1 MKSMFDSPTQERKG
15 IMRAVNYSLHRVTD
29 RIARSLTYTG
39 RVIDLGC
46 GSSPYKDVIL
56 EQADEYVGVDW
67 KHSLHDQGNVDVYA
81 DLTKGVPLD
90 NECADTLV
98 SFQVME
104 HLPDTKFFLSECHRL
119 LKPGGRIVITVPFMW
134 QVHEAP
140 HDYYRF
146 TRHGLDY
153 LLKDAGFD
161 DVDITE
167 YTGFWQMWVVKF
179 NYHTLRFA
187 RGPFKYILA
196 LLWIIGQTVSVWL
209 DRIDPH
215 PQEAA
220 GYVVKAVR
228 PA

>member
-15 IMRAVNYSLHRVTD
+15 IMRAVNYSLHSVTD
-29 RIARSLTYTG
+29 RIARSLTYKG

-46 GSSPYKDVIL
+46 GSAPYKDIIL

-67 KHSLHDQGNVDVYA
+67 KHSLHDQSNVDVLA
-81 DLTKGVPLD
+81 DLMKGVPLD
-90 NECADTLV
+90 SECADTLV

-119 LKPGGRIVITVPFMW
+119 LKPGGRIFITVPFMW

-140 HDYYRF
+140 YDYYRF

-153 LLKDAGFD
+153 LLKHAGFD
-161 DVDITE
+161 EIDITE
-167 YTGFWQMWVVKF
+167 YACFWQMWVLKF
-179 NYHTLRFA
+179 NYHTMRFA
-187 RGPFKYILA
+187 RGPFKYALA
-196 LLWIIGQTVSVWL
+196 ILWIFGQMVSVLL

-215 PQEAA
+215 PQDAI
-220 GYVVKAVR
+220 GYVVKAIKV
-228 PA
+228 